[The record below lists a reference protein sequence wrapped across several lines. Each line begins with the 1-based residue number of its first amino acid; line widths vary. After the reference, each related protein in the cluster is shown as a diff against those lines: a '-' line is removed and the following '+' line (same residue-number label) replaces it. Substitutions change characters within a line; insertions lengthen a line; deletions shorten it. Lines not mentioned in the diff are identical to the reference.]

1 MNGLRW
7 PVMLALL
14 VTGTLAASPLE
25 LRDDAGTLHR
35 LERPAA
41 RIVALAPH
49 LSELVFAAGAGSAL
63 VGRDSWSDHPLAA
76 RAATDVGDAFRLDFE
91 RLVTLRPDLVL
102 AWGGGTPPTTI
113 EKLREL
119 KLRVVVLK
127 PRTLDDPARH
137 LELIGV
143 LTGHG
148 TEAAAAALRYRDA
161 LVKLRVRQAGAV
173 PLRVF
178 YQVNQQP
185 LYTVNGRAPLGQI
198 IALCGGLNPF
208 AELGPLAPVVSEE
221 AVIAADP
228 EVILSAAGEGG
239 SVASLRARW
248 GRWPGMV
255 ATRRNAFHALDAD
268 LVTRPGPRLPEGASV
283 LCAALDAER
292 RALSGH

>member
-1 MNGLRW
+1 MSWR
-7 PVMLALL
+7 PRCALFAL
-14 VTGTLAASPLE
+14 FAAGMVGAAPLE

-35 LERPAA
+35 LERPAD
-41 RIVALAPH
+41 RVVALAPH

-76 RAATDVGDAFRLDFE
+76 RAATDVGDAFRLDLE
-91 RLVTLRPDLVL
+91 RLVTLRPDVVL
-102 AWGGGTPPTTI
+102 AWGGGTPPATI

-137 LELIGV
+137 LELIGM

-148 TEAAAAALRYRDA
+148 GEGAAAALRYRNA
-161 LVKLRVRQAGAV
+161 LVALRARQLGAA

-178 YQVNQQP
+178 YQVNEQP
-185 LYTVNGRAPLGQI
+185 LYTVNGRAPLGQVI
-198 IALCGGLNPF
+198 TLCGGLNPF
-208 AELGPLAPVVSEE
+208 ADLGPLAPVVSEE

-239 SVASLRARW
+239 SLASLRARW
-248 GRWPGMV
+248 GRWPGLT
-255 ATRRNAFHALDAD
+255 ATRRDAFHALDAD
-268 LVTRPGPRLPEGASV
+268 LVTRPGPRLPEGAAA
-283 LCAALDAER
+283 LCAVLDAER
-292 RALSGH
+292 RALSRR